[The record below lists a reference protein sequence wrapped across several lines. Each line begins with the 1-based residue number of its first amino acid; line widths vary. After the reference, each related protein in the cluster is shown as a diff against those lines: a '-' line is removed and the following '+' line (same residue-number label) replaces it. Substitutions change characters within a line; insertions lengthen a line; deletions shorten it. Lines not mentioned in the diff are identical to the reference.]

1 MKRLFVDTSAWFAY
15 VNRDDPDH
23 ERVARALEDF
33 PGILLT
39 SSYVFDETVTLLLAR
54 LGHEVAARTG
64 EFLLDPDMTAFVRVT
79 PEDERNAW
87 RLFLARPDKT
97 YSFTDCTSFA
107 LIRRLGLQDVAA
119 LDLDFRREGFA
130 LVV

>member
-23 ERVARALEDF
+23 ERVARALEEF

-97 YSFTDCTSFA
+97 YSFTDCTSFV